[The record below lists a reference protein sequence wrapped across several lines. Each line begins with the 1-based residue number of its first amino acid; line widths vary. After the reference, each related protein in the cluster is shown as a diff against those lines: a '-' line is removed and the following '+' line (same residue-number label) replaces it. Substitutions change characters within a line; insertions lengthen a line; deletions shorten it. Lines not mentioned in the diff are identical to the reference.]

1 MGRAGQRLT
10 RVAGTI
16 TWEQLRE
23 LAGFRASRGCA
34 VSFYVGLDPSDA
46 PTAGDVAVR
55 VNSLLAEAERVVDAR
70 RGSLDHHAREGLKG
84 DLGRI
89 GIWFDDE
96 FDRGGAR
103 GVAVFAD
110 GLDNFWTTLAT
121 AGAVVDVVKI
131 GSELYLAPLVPLV
144 GRGQGALVAVVGRE
158 RGQLFRLEAGRLVEI
173 ADQTDEV
180 PGRHDQGGWS
190 QGRYGRHIEAIVDRH
205 LRRVAE
211 TLNRC
216 VRRMRGTRVVLV
228 GGEEVRSELEAM
240 LARETLNCVDGWAA
254 VEAHAD
260 ESRLLSAV
268 EPMLDAWWAGRE
280 AELLERWREEAARSG
295 RATAGWAETLEA
307 ATDGRVDLL
316 LVQDG
321 VDHPAY
327 QCPAC
332 GRTQIAD
339 GSCPLD
345 GTTMEPRQ
353 EGLDLAVHKTLVNGG
368 IVQVIHERRDLEPV
382 GGLAALL
389 RY

>member
-1 MGRAGQRLT
+1 
-10 RVAGTI
+10 VAGTI

-23 LAGFRASRGCA
+23 LAEFRAYRGCA
-34 VSFYVGLDPSDA
+34 ISFYVDLDPSEA
-46 PTAGDVAVR
+46 PTAGAVEVR
-55 VNSLLAEAERVVDAR
+55 VRSLLAEAERTVDAR
-70 RGSLDHHAREGLKG
+70 RGALDHVAREGLKS

-89 GIWFDDE
+89 GRWFDDE

-110 GLDNFWTTLAT
+110 GLDNFWNTLAT
-121 AGAVVDVVKI
+121 AGPVTDAVKI
-131 GSELYLAPLVPLV
+131 GSDLYLAPLIPLV
-144 GRGQGALVAVVGRE
+144 GQGQGALVAVVGRE
-158 RGQLFRLEAGRLVEI
+158 RGRVFRLDAGRLVEI
-173 ADQTDEV
+173 ADRSEEV

-190 QGRYGRHIEAIVDRH
+190 QANYERHIESIVDRH
-205 LRRVAE
+205 LRRVAD

-216 VRRMRGTRVVLV
+216 VRRMRGVRIALV
-228 GGEEVRSELEAM
+228 GSEDVRSELEAM
-240 LARETLNCVDGWAA
+240 LARETRSCVVGWTA

-260 ESRLLSAV
+260 EPALLSAI
-268 EPMLDAWWAGRE
+268 EPMLDAWWASRE
-280 AELLERWREEAARSG
+280 TQLLERWREEAARSG
-295 RATAGWAETLEA
+295 RATAGWADTLEA

-345 GTTMEPRQ
+345 GTSMEPRQ

-368 IVQVIHERRDLEPV
+368 IVQVIHGRRDLEPV

>member
-1 MGRAGQRLT
+1 
-10 RVAGTI
+10 
-16 TWEQLRE
+16 
-23 LAGFRASRGCA
+23 
-34 VSFYVGLDPSDA
+34 
-46 PTAGDVAVR
+46 
-55 VNSLLAEAERVVDAR
+55 
-70 RGSLDHHAREGLKG
+70 
-84 DLGRI
+84 
-89 GIWFDDE
+89 
-96 FDRGGAR
+96 
-103 GVAVFAD
+103 VAVFAD
-110 GLDNFWTTLAT
+110 GLDNFWTTLET
-121 AGAVVDVVKI
+121 AETVVDVVKI

-173 ADQTDEV
+173 ADQSEDV

-205 LRRVAE
+205 LRRVAD
-211 TLNRC
+211 TLDRC
-216 VRRMRGTRVVLV
+216 VRSIRGVRVVLI
-228 GGEEVRSELEAM
+228 GAEEVRSDFEGM
-240 LARETLNCVDGWAA
+240 LARETLGCVVGWAA

-260 ESRLLSAV
+260 ESRLRGVV
-268 EPMLDAWWAGRE
+268 EPMLDAWWASRE
-280 AELLERWREEAARSG
+280 TELLERWREEAARSG

-368 IVQVIHERRDLEPV
+368 IVQVIRERRDLDPV
-382 GGLAALL
+382 GGVAALL

>member
-1 MGRAGQRLT
+1 M
-10 RVAGTI
+10 AGTI

-70 RGSLDHHAREGLKG
+70 RGSLDHHAREGLRR

-89 GIWFDDE
+89 GGWFDDE

-110 GLDNFWTTLAT
+110 GLDNFWMTLAT

-144 GRGQGALVAVVGRE
+144 GRGQRALVAVVGRE

-173 ADQTDEV
+173 ADQTEEV

-240 LARETLNCVDGWAA
+240 LARETLNCVVGWAA

-280 AELLERWREEAARSG
+280 TELLERWREEAARSG

-368 IVQVIHERRDLEPV
+368 IVQVIHERRDLELV

>member
-1 MGRAGQRLT
+1 M
-10 RVAGTI
+10 AGTI

-34 VSFYVGLDPSDA
+34 VSFYVGLDPSAA
-46 PTAGDVAVR
+46 PTAGDVEVR

-70 RGSLDHHAREGLKG
+70 RAALDHIAREGLKS
-84 DLGRI
+84 DLRRI
-89 GIWFDDE
+89 GGWFDDE

-110 GLDNFWTTLAT
+110 GLDNFWSTLGT
-121 AGAVVDVVKI
+121 AGPVVDVVKI

-144 GRGQGALVAVVGRE
+144 GRGQGLVAVVGRE
-158 RGQLFRLEAGRLVEI
+158 RGQVFRLGGGRLVEI
-173 ADQTDEV
+173 ADRTEEV
-180 PGRHDQGGWS
+180 PGRHGQGGWS
-190 QGRYGRHIEAIVDRH
+190 QANYERHIESIVDRH
-205 LRRVAE
+205 LRRVVE
-211 TLNRC
+211 TLNRS
-216 VRRMRGTRVVLV
+216 VRRMRDVRIVLV
-228 GGEEVRSELEAM
+228 GSEEVRSEFEAL
-240 LARETLNCVDGWAA
+240 LARETRSCVVGWAA
-254 VEAHAD
+254 AEAHAD
-260 ESRLLSAV
+260 QSRLLSAV
-268 EPMLDAWWAGRE
+268 EPMLDAWWANRE
-280 AELLERWREEAARSG
+280 TELLERWREEAARRG

-368 IVQVIHERRDLEPV
+368 IVQVIRERRDLEPV

>member
-1 MGRAGQRLT
+1 
-10 RVAGTI
+10 VAGTI
-16 TWEQLRE
+16 TWEQLRD
-23 LAGFRASRGCA
+23 LAEFRASRGCA
-34 VSFYVGLDPSDA
+34 ISFYVDLDPSEA
-46 PTAGDVAVR
+46 PTAGAVEAR
-55 VNSLLAEAERVVDAR
+55 VRSLLAEGERVVDSR
-70 RGSLDHHAREGLKG
+70 RGVLDHVAREGLRA

-89 GIWFDDE
+89 GRWFDDE

-110 GLDNFWTTLAT
+110 GLDNFWSTLAT
-121 AGAVVDVVKI
+121 AGPLTDGVKI
-131 GSELYLAPLVPLV
+131 GSELYLAPLVPVV
-144 GRGQGALVAVVGRE
+144 GRGHGALVAVVGRE
-158 RGQLFRLEAGRLVEI
+158 RGQVFRLDAGRLVEI
-173 ADQTDEV
+173 ADRSEEV

-190 QGRYGRHIEAIVDRH
+190 QANYERHIETIVDRH

-211 TLNRC
+211 TLTRC
-216 VRRMRGTRVVLV
+216 VRRTRGVKIVLV
-228 GGEEVRSELEAM
+228 GSEEARSDFEAM
-240 LARETLNCVDGWAA
+240 LARDTRDCVVGWAT

-260 ESRLLSAV
+260 EPRLLNAV
-268 EPMLDAWWAGRE
+268 EPMLDAWWVSRE

-327 QCPAC
+327 QCPSC

-353 EGLDLAVHKTLVNGG
+353 EGLDLAVRKTLVNGG
-368 IVQVIHERRDLEPV
+368 IVQVIRGRRDLEPV

>member
-1 MGRAGQRLT
+1 LGRAGQRLT

-70 RGSLDHHAREGLKG
+70 RGSLDHHARERLKG

-103 GVAVFAD
+103 GVAVLAD

-144 GRGQGALVAVVGRE
+144 DRAQGALVAVVGRE

-180 PGRHDQGGWS
+180 TGRHDQGGWS

-240 LARETLNCVDGWAA
+240 LARETLNCVVGWAA